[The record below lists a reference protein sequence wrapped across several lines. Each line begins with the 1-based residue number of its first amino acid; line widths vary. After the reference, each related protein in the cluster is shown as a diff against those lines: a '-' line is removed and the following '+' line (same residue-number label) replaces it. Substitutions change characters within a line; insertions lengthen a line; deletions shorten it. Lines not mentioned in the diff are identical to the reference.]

1 VKSVNKTASSSHGL
15 LTVDISW
22 QWNACI
28 LNRLLYLA
36 SNTTHTPYCNGTSA
50 TNVSIIKAYYQPLV
64 CAFGQDYMEAGLC
77 LDIDECQEQN
87 KCPVNSLCQNKDP
100 DYECHCNSMKGYAN
114 WDTGLSLVPKVDGVC
129 IMSAICLLVSNVK
142 STQFDVL
149 VSSVTVTE
157 ATLQLYL
164 TDENG
169 APVIS
174 QQCKFTLTFPVWHR
188 FAMSHLKD

>member
-1 VKSVNKTASSSHGL
+1 
-15 LTVDISW
+15 
-22 QWNACI
+22 
-28 LNRLLYLA
+28 
-36 SNTTHTPYCNGTSA
+36 
-50 TNVSIIKAYYQPLV
+50 
-64 CAFGQDYMEAGLC
+64 MEAGLC

-114 WDTGLSLVPKVDGVC
+114 RDTGLSLVPKVDGVC
-129 IMSAICLLVSNVK
+129 IMSAICLLVSNIK
-142 STQFDVL
+142 STQFDVS

-174 QQCKFTLTFPVWHR
+174 QQCKFTRTFPV
-188 FAMSHLKD
+188 